1 MIVVG
6 YGVARFAIRP
16 PEVPSAPDQSTTA
29 PDGSTDTSADVST
42 PADPNAL
49 VRREGVYNI
58 LLAGTDRDGFR
69 TDTMMV
75 FSYDVPNQKV
85 GVVSVPRDT
94 RGSGLREEPQAGLW
108 LRRGGAADERD
119 L

>member
-1 MIVVG
+1 MERSDSPSVP
-6 YGVARFAIRP
+6 RRCRP
-16 PEVPSAPDQSTTA
+16 APDQSTTA
-29 PDGSTDTSADVST
+29 PDVGTDTSSGSDVSV

-49 VRREGVYNI
+49 VRRDGVYNI

-94 RGSGLREEPQAGLW
+94 IVDRGSGKNPKLVYGY
-108 LRRGGAADERD
+108 RRGGAADERN